1 MVSRHVKTLFRTG
14 EQIKEALKL
23 SKNSIG
29 SQKKTDKTEDHLQTI
44 NYQKLSEDESKTVQ
58 YSRKRRDKMLINDR
72 LVTLEK

>member
-1 MVSRHVKTLFRTG
+1 MFRTG